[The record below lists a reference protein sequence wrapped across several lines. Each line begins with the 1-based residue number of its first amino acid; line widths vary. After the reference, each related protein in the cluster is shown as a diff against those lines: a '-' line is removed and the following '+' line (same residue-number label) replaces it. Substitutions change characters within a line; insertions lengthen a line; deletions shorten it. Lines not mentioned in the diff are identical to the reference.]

1 MGKNHCNLRSHDPV
15 NRRSFRSL
23 DRIFQKLS
31 VVLIALSITTP
42 AWAELVKIEEP
53 ENKGLVLTEQDRAI
67 RKKLA
72 EQIERMMQEPQLAEK
87 IRQVGE
93 RRTIFCRICH
103 GKDGNAVRPG
113 VPNLAGQNPV
123 YLLDQFQRFS
133 DGRRYD
139 YTMTSLASAFSTEE
153 KIYLALYFS
162 QMTPKPAENVDAAQW
177 ARGKVIYETACM
189 QCHGKTGRGEKGY
202 ARLAAQ
208 KADYIVKMLKEFRR
222 YTGRRSNP
230 YMSAVVIR
238 MTDQEMADVAAYLS
252 AMK

>member
-1 MGKNHCNLRSHDPV
+1 MLYKAVNWCSHSKSLYQIH
-15 NRRSFRSL
+15 RRILIFLMASL
-23 DRIFQKLS
+23 M
-31 VVLIALSITTP
+31 ATP
-42 AWAELVKIEEP
+42 ALGALAKIEEP

-72 EQIERMMQEPQLAEK
+72 DQIEQLMREPQLAEK
-87 IRQVGE
+87 IRQAGE
-93 RRTIFCRICH
+93 RRTVFCGICH

-139 YTMTSLASAFSTEE
+139 YTMTNLASSFSPEE
-153 KIYLALYFS
+153 KVYLALYFS
-162 QMTPKPAENVDAAQW
+162 QMNPRPAENVDPKQR
-177 ARGKVIYETACM
+177 ARGKAIYEAACM

-208 KADYIVKMLKEFRR
+208 KADYIIKMLKEFRR

-230 YMSAVVIR
+230 YMSAVAIR
-238 MTDQEMADVAAYLS
+238 MTDREMADVAAYLS
-252 AMK
+252 SMK